1 MVPLAD
7 GVRDGRAA
15 PGKGHQLEAS
25 VTELQASDGLGSE
38 AVTEGPAESGGSV

>member
-1 MVPLAD
+1 MEEQRP
-7 GVRDGRAA
+7 A

>member
-1 MVPLAD
+1 MVPLAA